1 MNVYL
6 DLPLP
11 IGCRIDFGFKP
22 KSVSRMDQKLQEK
35 KAIQEVLRAVNQYE
49 YSKLD

>member
-11 IGCRIDFGFKP
+11 RGCRIDFGFRP
-22 KSVSRMDQKLQEK
+22 KSVSKVDQKLQEK
-35 KAIQEVLRAVNQYE
+35 EAIQEVLRAVNQYE
-49 YSKLD
+49 YSR